1 MVPTLN
7 PRTSST
13 ESFYVT
19 NLFTLVRLRLD
30 PKLASFVPTFE
41 GLLDEGWKAIKEER
55 MLLDERMAA
64 EAAVDQADTDLDAT
78 SDGVAGV
85 ILIETKKNRRS
96 PIFVRYFENQQPSR
110 FRRPILG
117 GQLASMRTWPPSLI
131 ASPNAAL
138 SAYGQALVEQIKAAD
153 AAIALVTAAEQ
164 KLADFQTIGLKKQ
177 LFDKANGLRK
187 QLHGEASKRMHDHP
201 EWNLPADYADALFQH
216 RSATPEPTIADLDH
230 KIEAANAEVARLT
243 ALRDQ
248 RIKEEEAE
256 AKARE
261 EADKK
266 ALEAAL
272 AAAEKAA
279 AEASARVAEI
289 KAGLLSDTP

>member
-7 PRTSST
+7 PRSSL
-13 ESFYVT
+13 ESFYAAI
-19 NLFTLVRLRLD
+19 LFTLVRLRLD
-30 PKLASFVPTFE
+30 PKLAAFVPVFE
-41 GLLDEGWKAIKEER
+41 KLLAEGWEAVEEER
-55 MLLDERMAA
+55 ALLDERITAD
-64 EAAVDQADTDLDAT
+64 AAVDRADTDLDAT

-96 PIFVRYFENQQPSR
+96 PIFVRYFGGQQPSR
-110 FRRPILG
+110 FRKPTLS
-117 GQLASMRTWPPSLI
+117 GQLASMKTWPPSLI
-131 ASPNAAL
+131 ASPNPAL
-138 SAYGQALVEQIKAAD
+138 SAYGQALVGQIKAAD
-153 AAIALVTAAEQ
+153 TAIALVTAAEQ
-164 KLADFQTIGLKKQ
+164 KIADFQTVGLKKQ
-177 LFDKANGLRK
+177 LFDKANGIRK
-187 QLHGEASKRMHDHP
+187 QLHGEASKMMHDHP

-216 RSATPEPTIADLDH
+216 RAATPELTIAELDR
-230 KIEAANAEVARLT
+230 KIEAASAEVTRLT
-243 ALRDQ
+243 GLREQ

-256 AKARE
+256 QKANE

-289 KAGLLSDTP
+289 KAGLASGTP